1 VASDTTRTGT
11 GGTGAGDASGAEA
24 TGRRARRQVPPGDPH
39 VDDLVQRVLDE
50 GFLAGDPFPDLARLR
65 RQAPVAHHSPTGAW
79 VLSRHADVTAASRD
93 PATFCS
99 GRGILLMEIG
109 AEYDSPPTMMH
120 TDPPAHTR
128 YRKLVQPAFAPSA
141 MRGLEAVIAERARR
155 AVAALPEGEAVDVV
169 AELAVPFPLR
179 VISDLL
185 GIPEDDWPRF
195 YEWSEAAIPGATDWP
210 PERVAELMGEM
221 VGYLLE
227 TAAARRAQP
236 QDDVIS
242 LLATVEV
249 DGDTLDDTELAMF
262 LVQLLVA
269 GNETTRNA
277 LSGGLVAFSEHPAEW
292 ARLRADP
299 ASVDRA
305 VDEVLRW
312 TTPVVYFMRT
322 TTRPVTVRGV
332 DLPAGTPV
340 VLHYLAAN
348 RDEDEFGPTADRF
361 DIARSPNHHV
371 AFGSGPHF
379 CLGAALARIELRS
392 MLVALADRF
401 ASIAPAGEVE
411 RSMSLVI
418 AGVRRAP
425 LVLGTG

>member
-1 VASDTTRTGT
+1 MGNDSATPARTEDRHGVA
-11 GGTGAGDASGAEA
+11 GGDGLDALV
-24 TGRRARRQVPPGDPH
+24 AR
-39 VDDLVQRVLDE
+39 LLDE
-50 GFLAGDPFPDLARLR
+50 GFLAGDPFPDLDRLR
-65 RQAPVAHHSPTGAW
+65 REAPVARHAATGAW
-79 VLSRHADVTAASRD
+79 VLARHADVTAAARD

-99 GRGILLMEIG
+99 GRGILLSEIG
-109 AEYDSPPTMMH
+109 ADYDTPPTMMH

-128 YRKLVQPAFAPSA
+128 YRKLVQPAFSPPV
-141 MRGLEAVIAERARR
+141 MRALDAVIRARARR
-155 AVAALPEGEAVDVV
+155 AVDAVPLGAPVDVV

-210 PERVAELMGEM
+210 EERIAELMGEM
-221 VGYLLE
+221 VTYLLE
-227 TAAARRAQP
+227 TASARRVDP
-236 QDDVIS
+236 RDDVIS

-249 DGDTLDDTELAMF
+249 DGDRLDDAELAMF

-277 LSGGLVAFSEHPAEW
+277 LSGGLVAFSHDPDQWE
-292 ARLRADP
+292 RLRADR
-299 ASVDRA
+299 ALVDGA

-322 TTRPVTVRGV
+322 TTRPVTVGGV
-332 DLPAGTPV
+332 ELPAGAPV
-340 VLHYLAAN
+340 VLHYMSAN
-348 RDEDEFGPTADRF
+348 RDETEFGPSADRF
-361 DIARSPNHHV
+361 VVGREPNHHV
-371 AFGSGPHF
+371 AFGTGPHY
-379 CLGAALARIELRS
+379 CLGAALARIELRA
-392 MLVALADRF
+392 MLDALADRF
-401 ASIAPAGEVE
+401 ASIAPAGPVE

-425 LVLGTG
+425 LVLR

>member
-1 VASDTTRTGT
+1 VSD
-11 GGTGAGDASGAEA
+11 S
-24 TGRRARRQVPPGDPH
+24 VPRVTDP
-39 VDDLVQRVLDE
+39 VERVLDE

-65 RQAPVAHHSPTGAW
+65 AEAPIAHHAASGAW
-79 VLSRHADVTAASRD
+79 VLSRHADVVAASRD

-99 GRGILLMEIG
+99 GRGILLQEIG
-109 AEYDSPPTMMH
+109 ASYDTPPTMMH

-128 YRKLVQPAFAPSA
+128 YRRLVQPAFAPSV
-141 MRGLEAVIAERARR
+141 MRALDAAVTARAQR
-155 AVAALPEGEAVDVV
+155 AVAALPAGEPVDVV

-210 PERVAELMGEM
+210 EERIAELMGEM
-221 VGYLLE
+221 VQYLL
-227 TAAARRAQP
+227 AAAAERRAAP
-236 QDDVIS
+236 RDDVIS
-242 LLATVEV
+242 RLATVGA
-249 DGDTLDDTELAMF
+249 DGETLDDTELAMF

-277 LSGGLVAFSEHPAEW
+277 LSGGLVALAERPDEW
-292 ARLRADP
+292 ARLRAEP
-299 ASVDRA
+299 ALVTTA

-322 TTRPVTVRGV
+322 TTREVTVRDV
-332 DLPAGTPV
+332 TLAAGTPV

-348 RDEDEFGPTADRF
+348 RDEDEFGPTAGRL
-361 DIARSPNHHV
+361 DIGRDPNHHV

-379 CLGAALARIELRS
+379 CLGAALARIELRA
-392 MLVALADRF
+392 MLEALAERF
-401 ASIAPAGEVE
+401 AAVEPAGPVE

-425 LVLGTG
+425 LVLTPG

>member
-1 VASDTTRTGT
+1 MASDTTTSGPGPQA
-11 GGTGAGDASGAEA
+11 GGTRGASA
-24 TGRRARRQVPPGDPH
+24 QH
-39 VDDLVQRVLDE
+39 DDLVHRVLDD

-65 RQAPVAHHSPTGAW
+65 AEAPVAHHAATGAW
-79 VLSRHADVTAASRD
+79 VLSRHADVVAASRD

-99 GRGILLMEIG
+99 GKGILLMEIG
-109 AEYDSPPTMMH
+109 ASYDSPPTMMH

-128 YRKLVQPAFAPSA
+128 YRKLVQPAFAPSV
-141 MRGLEAVIAERARR
+141 MRALEDAITARARA
-155 AVAALPEGEAVDVV
+155 AVAALPAGEPVDVV

-210 PERVAELMGEM
+210 PERTAELMGEM
-221 VGYLLE
+221 VTYLLA
-227 TAAARRAQP
+227 TAAARRADP
-236 QDDVIS
+236 HDDVIS

-277 LSGGLVAFSEHPAEW
+277 LSGGLVAFAEHPDQW
-292 ARLRADP
+292 ARLRSGRAGAPP
-299 ASVDRA
+299 AALDTA

-322 TTRPVTVRGV
+322 TTREVTVRDV
-332 DLPAGTPV
+332 TLPAGTPV

-348 RDEDEFGPTADRF
+348 RDEAEFGPTADRF
-361 DIARSPNHHV
+361 DIGRTPNHHV

-379 CLGAALARIELRS
+379 CLGAALARIELRA
-392 MLVALADRF
+392 MLDALAARF
-401 ASIAPAGEVE
+401 AAIEPAGPVE

-425 LVLGTG
+425 MVLTEA

>member
-1 VASDTTRTGT
+1 M
-11 GGTGAGDASGAEA
+11 GDG
-24 TGRRARRQVPPGDPH
+24 
-39 VDDLVQRVLDE
+39 LVNRVLDE

-65 RQAPVAHHSPTGAW
+65 ADAPVARHAETGAW
-79 VLSRHADVTAASRD
+79 VLTRHADVTAASRD

-99 GRGILLMEIG
+99 GKGILLMEIG
-109 AEYDSPPTMMH
+109 AQYDTPPTMMH

-128 YRKLVQPAFAPSA
+128 YRKLVQPAFAPSV
-141 MRGLEAVIAERARR
+141 MRALDAVISERARR
-155 AVAALPEGEAVDVV
+155 AVAALPAGEPVDVV
-169 AELAVPFPLR
+169 ADLAVPFPLR

-195 YEWSEAAIPGATDWP
+195 HEWSEAAIPGATDWP
-210 PERVAELMGEM
+210 QERIAELMGEM
-221 VGYLLE
+221 VTYLLA
-227 TAAARRAQP
+227 TAAARRADP

-277 LSGGLVAFSEHPAEW
+277 LSGGLVAFSENPDQW
-292 ARLRADP
+292 AALRAAP
-299 ASVDRA
+299 SPSGLIGTA
-305 VDEVLRW
+305 VDEILRW

-322 TTRPVTVRGV
+322 TTREVTVGDV
-332 DLPAGTPV
+332 TLPADTPV

-348 RDEDEFGPTADRF
+348 RDEGEFGPTAGEF
-361 DIARSPNHHV
+361 DIARDPNHHV

-379 CLGAALARIELRS
+379 CLGAALARIELRA
-392 MLVALADRF
+392 MLDALVARF
-401 ASIAPAGEVE
+401 ATIEPAGPVE

-425 LVLGTG
+425 LVLAEG

>member
-1 VASDTTRTGT
+1 MTTT
-11 GGTGAGDASGAEA
+11 S
-24 TGRRARRQVPPGDPH
+24 
-39 VDDLVQRVLDE
+39 DDLVARVLDE

-65 RQAPVAHHSPTGAW
+65 AHAPVARHAETGAW

-99 GRGILLMEIG
+99 GKGILLMEIG
-109 AEYDSPPTMMH
+109 ADYDTPPTMMH

-128 YRKLVQPAFAPSA
+128 YRKLVQPAFAPSV
-141 MRGLEAVIAERARR
+141 MRALDTVISERARR
-155 AVAALPEGEAVDVV
+155 AVAALPAGEPVDVV

-210 PERVAELMGEM
+210 QERIAELMGEM
-221 VGYLLE
+221 VTYLLS
-227 TAAARRAQP
+227 TAAARRADP

-249 DGDTLDDTELAMF
+249 DGDTLDDTELTMF

-277 LSGGLVAFSEHPAEW
+277 LSGGLVAFADNPDQW

-299 ASVDRA
+299 SPGLIATS

-322 TTRPVTVRGV
+322 TTREVTVRDV
-332 DLPAGTPV
+332 TLPPATPV

-348 RDEDEFGPTADRF
+348 RDEAEFGPTAGAF
-361 DIARSPNHHV
+361 DIGRHPNHHV

-379 CLGAALARIELRS
+379 CLGAALARIELRA
-392 MLVALADRF
+392 MLDALVARF
-401 ASIAPAGEVE
+401 ASIEPAGPVE

-425 LVLGTG
+425 LVLTPG

>member
-1 VASDTTRTGT
+1 MVASDTTRA
-11 GGTGAGDASGAEA
+11 GGEPGETSGATEA
-24 TGRRARRQVPPGDPH
+24 EPPAHGRVSAGLAE

-50 GFLAGDPFPDLARLR
+50 GFLAVDPFPDLARLR
-65 RQAPVAHHSPTGAW
+65 REAPVAHHSPTGAW

-99 GRGILLMEIG
+99 SRGILLMEIG
-109 AEYDSPPTMMH
+109 ADYDSPPTMMH

-128 YRKLVQPAFAPSA
+128 YRKLVQPAFAPSV
-141 MRGLEAVIAERARR
+141 MRPLEAVIAERARR
-155 AVAALPEGEAVDVV
+155 AVAALPADEPVDVV

-195 YEWSEAAIPGATDWP
+195 YDWSEAAIPGATDWP

-221 VGYLLE
+221 VSYLLA
-227 TAAARRAQP
+227 TAATRRAQP
-236 QDDVIS
+236 HDDVIS

-249 DGDTLDDTELAMF
+249 DGDRLDDTELAMF

-277 LSGGLVAFSEHPAEW
+277 LSGGLVAFAEHPEQW
-292 ARLRADP
+292 ARLRTEP
-299 ASVDRA
+299 ALVDRA

-322 TTRPVTVRGV
+322 TTREVTVGDV
-332 DLPAGTPV
+332 DLPPGAPV

-348 RDEDEFGPTADRF
+348 RDEAEFGPTAHLF

-379 CLGAALARIELRS
+379 CLGAALARIELRT
-392 MLVALADRF
+392 MLVALAERF
-401 ASIAPAGEVE
+401 ASIEPAGAVE

-425 LVLGTG
+425 LVLGSA

>member
-1 VASDTTRTGT
+1 VSDIVPRVA
-11 GGTGAGDASGAEA
+11 GGATAGEVTLAGI
-24 TGRRARRQVPPGDPH
+24 
-39 VDDLVQRVLDE
+39 VDSVLDRVLDE

-65 RQAPVAHHSPTGAW
+65 SEAPVAHHAATGAW

-99 GRGILLMEIG
+99 GRGILLQEIG
-109 AEYDSPPTMMH
+109 TTYDAPPTMMH

-128 YRKLVQPAFAPSA
+128 YRRLVQPAFAPSV
-141 MRGLEAVIAERARR
+141 MRALDAAVTERARR
-155 AVAALPEGEAVDVV
+155 AVAALPAGAPVDVV
-169 AELAVPFPLR
+169 ADLAVPFPLR

-195 YEWSEAAIPGATDWP
+195 FEWSEAAIPGATDWP
-210 PERVAELMGEM
+210 EERKDELMGEM
-221 VGYLLE
+221 VTYLLA
-227 TAAARRAQP
+227 TAAARRADP
-236 QDDVIS
+236 RDDVIS
-242 LLATVEV
+242 LLATLDV
-249 DGDTLDDTELAMF
+249 DTDEGEGESLDDTDEGEGESLDDTELAMF

-277 LSGGLVAFSEHPAEW
+277 LSGGLVALAERPDQW

-299 ASVDRA
+299 GVVATA
-305 VDEVLRW
+305 VEEVLRW

-322 TTRPVTVRGV
+322 TTREVTVRDV
-332 DLPAGTPV
+332 TLPADTPV

-348 RDEDEFGPTADRF
+348 RDEDEFGPTAAEL
-361 DIARSPNHHV
+361 DIARDPNHHV
-371 AFGSGPHF
+371 ALGSGPHF
-379 CLGAALARIELRS
+379 CLGAALARIELRA
-392 MLVALADRF
+392 MLEAMAARF
-401 ASIAPAGEVE
+401 ATIEPAGPVE

-425 LVLGTG
+425 LRLTEA

>member
-1 VASDTTRTGT
+1 
-11 GGTGAGDASGAEA
+11 
-24 TGRRARRQVPPGDPH
+24 
-39 VDDLVQRVLDE
+39 
-50 GFLAGDPFPDLARLR
+50 
-65 RQAPVAHHSPTGAW
+65 
-79 VLSRHADVTAASRD
+79 
-93 PATFCS
+93 
-99 GRGILLMEIG
+99 
-109 AEYDSPPTMMH
+109 MMH

-128 YRKLVQPAFAPSA
+128 YRRLVQPAFAPSV
-141 MRGLEAVIAERARR
+141 MRALDAAITARARA
-155 AVAALPEGEAVDVV
+155 AVAALPEDEPVDVV

-210 PERVAELMGEM
+210 PERTAELMGEM
-221 VGYLLE
+221 VSYLLA
-227 TAAARRAQP
+227 TAATRRADP

-249 DGDTLDDTELAMF
+249 DGDRLDDTELAMF

-277 LSGGLVAFSEHPAEW
+277 LSGGLVAFADHPDQWTAL
-292 ARLRADP
+292 ARSP
-299 ASVDRA
+299 ALVDTA
-305 VDEVLRW
+305 VEEVLRW

-322 TTRPVTVRGV
+322 TTREVAIGDVT
-332 DLPAGTPV
+332 LPAGTPV

-348 RDEDEFGPTADRF
+348 RDEAEFGPTADRF
-361 DIARSPNHHV
+361 AIDRDPNHHV
-371 AFGSGPHF
+371 AFGTGPHF
-379 CLGAALARIELRS
+379 CLGAALARIELRA
-392 MLVALADRF
+392 MLAALADRF
-401 ASIAPAGEVE
+401 GAIEPAGAVE

-425 LVLGTG
+425 LVLRPA

>member
-1 VASDTTRTGT
+1 
-11 GGTGAGDASGAEA
+11 
-24 TGRRARRQVPPGDPH
+24 
-39 VDDLVQRVLDE
+39 
-50 GFLAGDPFPDLARLR
+50 
-65 RQAPVAHHSPTGAW
+65 
-79 VLSRHADVTAASRD
+79 
-93 PATFCS
+93 
-99 GRGILLMEIG
+99 MEIG

-128 YRKLVQPAFAPSA
+128 YRKLVQPAFSPSV
-141 MRGLEAVIAERARR
+141 MRALDAVISERARV
-155 AVAALPEGEAVDVV
+155 AVAALPAGEPVDVV

-185 GIPEDDWPRF
+185 GIAEDDWPRF

-210 PERVAELMGEM
+210 QERIAELMGEM
-221 VGYLLE
+221 VAYLLS
-227 TAAARRAQP
+227 TAAARRADP

-277 LSGGLVAFSEHPAEW
+277 LSGGLVAFAERPDQW

-299 ASVDRA
+299 ALVGTA

-322 TTRPVTVRGV
+322 TTREVTIGDVT
-332 DLPAGTPV
+332 LPPATPV

-348 RDEDEFGPTADRF
+348 RDEAEFGPSADRF
-361 DIARSPNHHV
+361 DIGRDPNHHV

-379 CLGAALARIELRS
+379 CLGAALARIELRA
-392 MLVALADRF
+392 MLTALADRF
-401 ASIAPAGEVE
+401 AAVEPAGPVE

-425 LVLGTG
+425 LLLTPA

>member
-1 VASDTTRTGT
+1 MGRAVRSE
-11 GGTGAGDASGAEA
+11 GDDVV
-24 TGRRARRQVPPGDPH
+24 T
-39 VDDLVQRVLDE
+39 RVLDE

-65 RQAPVAHHSPTGAW
+65 AEAPVAHHAATGAW
-79 VLSRHADVTAASRD
+79 VLSRHADVIAASRD

-99 GRGILLMEIG
+99 GRGILVSEIG
-109 AEYDSPPTMMH
+109 ASYDSPPTMMH

-128 YRKLVQPAFAPSA
+128 YRRLVQPAFAPSV
-141 MRGLEAVIAERARR
+141 MRALDAAVTARARR
-155 AVAALPEGEAVDVV
+155 AVAALPAGEPVDVV
-169 AELAVPFPLR
+169 ADLAVAFPLQ

-221 VGYLLE
+221 VTYLLS
-227 TAAARRAQP
+227 TAAARRADP
-236 QDDVIS
+236 HDDVIS
-242 LLATVEV
+242 LLATLEV
-249 DGDTLDDTELAMF
+249 DGETLSDTELAMF

-277 LSGGLVAFSEHPAEW
+277 LSGGLVALSERPDQW
-292 ARLRADP
+292 ARLRATP
-299 ASVDRA
+299 ALVATA
-305 VDEVLRW
+305 VEEVLRW

-322 TTRPVTVRGV
+322 TTREVTVR
-332 DLPAGTPV
+332 DETLPAGTPV

-348 RDEDEFGPTADRF
+348 RDEHEFGPTAGEF
-361 DIARSPNHHV
+361 DVGRDPNHHV

-379 CLGAALARIELRS
+379 CLGAVLARIELRA
-392 MLVALADRF
+392 MLEALAARF
-401 ASIAPAGEVE
+401 ASVAPAGPVE

-425 LVLGTG
+425 LVLGEG

>member
-1 VASDTTRTGT
+1 MTQVGDDAMTTTE
-11 GGTGAGDASGAEA
+11 SGL
-24 TGRRARRQVPPGDPH
+24 
-39 VDDLVQRVLDE
+39 VDRVLDE
-50 GFLAGDPFPDLARLR
+50 GFLAGDPFPALARLR
-65 RQAPVAHHSPTGAW
+65 AEAPVARHDATGAW
-79 VLSRHADVTAASRD
+79 VLSRHADVVAAARD
-93 PATFCS
+93 PETFCS
-99 GRGILLMEIG
+99 GKGILLMEIG

-128 YRKLVQPAFAPSA
+128 YRRLVQPAFAPSV
-141 MRGLEAVIAERARR
+141 MRALDAAITDRAR
-155 AVAALPEGEAVDVV
+155 AAAAALPAGEPVDVV

-210 PERVAELMGEM
+210 PERTAELMGEM
-221 VGYLLE
+221 VTYLLA
-227 TAAARRAQP
+227 TAAARRADP

-242 LLATVEV
+242 LLATVEM
-249 DGDTLDDTELAMF
+249 DGDRLDDTELAMF

-277 LSGGLVAFSEHPAEW
+277 LSGGLVAFADHPDQW
-292 ARLRADP
+292 ARLRGEP
-299 ASVDRA
+299 GLVDSA
-305 VDEVLRW
+305 VEEVLRW

-322 TTRPVTVRGV
+322 TTREATIGGVT
-332 DLPAGTPV
+332 LPADTPV

-348 RDEDEFGPTADRF
+348 RDEAEFGPTADRF

-371 AFGSGPHF
+371 AFGTGPHF
-379 CLGAALARIELRS
+379 CLGAALARIELRAV
-392 MLVALADRF
+392 LAALADRF
-401 ASIAPAGEVE
+401 AAIDRAGPVE

-425 LVLGTG
+425 LVLHPA